1 MKYKHMTLV
10 SMVSLFLSGLGVP
23 LTASSDASKCLYVSS
38 YHKGY
43 AWSDG
48 VEQGLRKVLTGYC
61 EIRQI
66 DMDTK
71 RNKSVEFKQAAASD
85 VKHEIETWQPDVV
98 IVSDDNAAK
107 YVVEQYYRDADIP
120 FVFSGVNWTVKEY
133 GFPYSNV
140 TGIIEVAPLEAM
152 LGNAI
157 KYSGGAKKAIY
168 LGADTLTEKKNLDR
182 VARASQKLGIELEGI
197 LVSNASEW
205 KARYRAVQ
213 DVDFIVMGSYSG
225 ISDWNKTEMAAFAV
239 EHASKLIVT
248 NHDWMMPFS
257 TIGFTKIPQEHGE
270 WAAQTAI
277 EILKGKSPH
286 EIPIVANRDW
296 DLWLNMAHLESTR
309 ITLPRKFV
317 RKAKKVN

>member
-1 MKYKHMTLV
+1 MNHNLTILFAIA
-10 SMVSLFLSGLGVP
+10 SLFISSLFVP
-23 LTASSDASKCLYVSS
+23 LTASPGAKKCLYVSS
-38 YHKGY
+38 YHRGY

-48 VEQGLRKVLTGYC
+48 VEQGLREVLTGHC

-71 RNKSVEFKQAAASD
+71 RNKSDDFKQSAAFA
-85 VKHEIETWQPDVV
+85 VKREIESWQPDVV

-107 YVVEQYYRDADIP
+107 YVIKQYYRDAGTP

-140 TGIIEVAPLEAM
+140 TGIIEVAPLKAM
-152 LGNAI
+152 LASAI
-157 KYSGGAKKAIY
+157 KYSGKVKKAIY

-182 VARASQKLGIELEGI
+182 IAVVSEKLGIELEGV
-197 LVSNASEW
+197 LVSNANEW
-205 KARYRAVQ
+205 KAQYLAAQ
-213 DVDFIVMGSYSG
+213 DADFIVMGSYSG
-225 ISDWNKTEMAAFAV
+225 ISDWNKTELATFAV
-239 EHASKLIVT
+239 EHAKKLTVT
-248 NHDWMMPFS
+248 SHDWMMPFS

-277 EILKGKSPH
+277 EILKGKSPR

-296 DLWLNMAHLESTR
+296 DLWLNTAHLESTR
-309 ITLPRKFV
+309 VKLPRKFL
-317 RKAKKVN
+317 RKAKKIN

>member
-1 MKYKHMTLV
+1 MKLTLSLQVSLLCLALLAPPLV
-10 SMVSLFLSGLGVP
+10 STAYAASG
-23 LTASSDASKCLYVSS
+23 KCLYVSS

-48 VEQGLRKVLTGYC
+48 VEQGLRRILTGHC

-71 RNKSVEFKQAAASD
+71 RNKSDEFKQQAALA
-85 VKHEIETWQPDVV
+85 VKRQIEEWRPDVV

-107 YVVEQYYRDADIP
+107 YVIKQFYRDAPTP

-133 GFPYSNV
+133 GFPYKNV

-152 LGNAI
+152 LSNAI
-157 KYSGGAKKAIY
+157 KFSGGARSATYI
-168 LGADTLTEKKNLDR
+168 GADTLTEKKNLDR
-182 VARASQKLGIELEGI
+182 VAQASEQLGIELKGV
-197 LVSNASEW
+197 LVGDADEW
-205 KARYRAVQ
+205 KKQYRLAQ
-213 DVDFIVMGSYSG
+213 QSGFIVMGSYSG
-225 ISDWNKTEMAAFAV
+225 IRGWDAQELAEFAV
-239 EHASKLIVT
+239 RNAKKLTVT

-270 WAAQTAI
+270 WAARTAI
-277 EILKGKSPH
+277 EILKGKSPG
-286 EIPIVANRDW
+286 EIPIVANRQW
-296 DLWLNMAHLESTR
+296 DLWLNASHLESTGLK
-309 ITLPRKFV
+309 LPRKLL

>member
-1 MKYKHMTLV
+1 MILV
-10 SMVSLFLSGLGVP
+10 ASASLFLSCLSVP
-23 LTASSDASKCLYVSS
+23 LTASSDAAKCLYVSS
-38 YHKGY
+38 YHRGY

-48 VEQGLRKVLTGYC
+48 VEEGLRKVLTGHC

-71 RNKSVEFKQAAASD
+71 RNKSVEFKQSAASR
-85 VKHEIETWQPDVV
+85 VKLEIETWQPDVV

-107 YVVEQYYRDADIP
+107 YVIKQYYRDANTP
-120 FVFSGVNWTVKEY
+120 FVFSGVNWTVQEY

-152 LGNAI
+152 LSNAI
-157 KYSGGAKKAIY
+157 KYSDESKKAIY

-182 VARASQKLGIELEGI
+182 VAEASQKLGIELKGVLE
-197 LVSNASEW
+197 SNASAW
-205 KARYRAVQ
+205 KAQYRAGQ
-213 DVDFIVMGSYSG
+213 DADFIVMGSSSG

-239 EHASKLIVT
+239 EHAKKLTVT
-248 NHDWMMPFS
+248 SHQWMMPFS

-277 EILKGKSPH
+277 EIMKGKSPG

-309 ITLPRKFV
+309 ITLPRKLL

>member
-1 MKYKHMTLV
+1 MNYLQKILIV
-10 SMVSLFLSGLGVP
+10 ASSLFLSMLVVP
-23 LTASSDASKCLYVSS
+23 STASSGANKCLYVSS
-38 YHKGY
+38 YHRGY

-48 VEQGLRKVLTGYC
+48 VEQGLRKVLTGHC

-71 RNKSVEFKQAAASD
+71 RNKSAEFKQSAAAA
-85 VKHEIETWQPDVV
+85 VKREIESWKPDVV

-107 YVVEQYYRDADIP
+107 YVVKEYYRDADTP

-152 LGNAI
+152 LSHAV
-157 KYSGGAKKAIY
+157 KYSGGAKNAIY

-182 VARASQKLGIELEGI
+182 VASASNKLGIELRGI
-197 LVSNASEW
+197 LVSDASEW
-205 KARYRAVQ
+205 KSQYQAAQ
-213 DVDFIVMGSYSG
+213 EADFIVMGSYSG
-225 ISDWNKTEMAAFAV
+225 ISGWDKVELSAFAV
-239 EHASKLIVT
+239 EHARKLTVT
-248 NHDWMMPFS
+248 SHDWMMPFS

-270 WAAQTAI
+270 WAAHTAI
-277 EILKGKSPH
+277 EILKGKSPG

-296 DLWLNMAHLESTR
+296 DLWLNAAHLDSTR
-309 ITLPRKFV
+309 IKLPRKFL

>member
-1 MKYKHMTLV
+1 MNYMQKNLIV
-10 SMVSLFLSGLGVP
+10 ASSLFLSMLVVP
-23 LTASSDASKCLYVSS
+23 STASSGANKCLYVSS
-38 YHKGY
+38 YHRGY

-48 VEQGLRKVLTGYC
+48 VEQGLRKVLTGHC

-71 RNKSVEFKQAAASD
+71 RNKSAEFKQSAAAA
-85 VKHEIETWQPDVV
+85 VKREIESWKPDVV

-107 YVVEQYYRDADIP
+107 YVVKEYYRDADTP

-152 LGNAI
+152 LSHAV
-157 KYSGGAKKAIY
+157 KYSGGAKNAIY

-182 VARASQKLGIELEGI
+182 VASASNKLGIELRGI
-197 LVSNASEW
+197 LVSDASEW
-205 KARYRAVQ
+205 KSQYQAAQ
-213 DVDFIVMGSYSG
+213 EADFIVMGSYSG
-225 ISDWNKTEMAAFAV
+225 ISGWDKVELAAFAV
-239 EHASKLIVT
+239 EHARKLTVT
-248 NHDWMMPFS
+248 SHDWMMPFS

-270 WAAQTAI
+270 WAAHTAI
-277 EILKGKSPH
+277 EILKGKSPG

-296 DLWLNMAHLESTR
+296 DLWLNAAHLDSTR
-309 ITLPRKFV
+309 IKLPRKFL